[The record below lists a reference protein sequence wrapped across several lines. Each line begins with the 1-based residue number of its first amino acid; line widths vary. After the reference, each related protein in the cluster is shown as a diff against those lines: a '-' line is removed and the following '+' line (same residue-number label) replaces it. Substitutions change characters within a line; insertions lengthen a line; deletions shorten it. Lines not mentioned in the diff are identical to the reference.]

1 MNIHMGLSI
10 IPSCYWKRST
20 KDWQINLC

>member
-1 MNIHMGLSI
+1 MGLPI
-10 IPSCYWKRST
+10 ISPRYWKRST